1 MLLIVL
7 LAGISYANNTLA
19 DLKQGDTIVYLEQTY
34 TVQAANTKSDGKTEI
49 TLTNGDKIIARSGT
63 SLSDIATKGESYAQY
78 VSSPPSPT
86 PQPAS
91 SQTPTPAPAA
101 ETPAPQT
108 ANKPAKE
115 LKVGDTIKLEGNTEK
130 TITTIKYN
138 AQWGSYQIKF
148 TDGTTESIYEEISI
162 PVITPTT
169 AETTPTPTPITQ
181 PTPTPEYTSKLA
193 NKQPVRPGDMTPEI
207 EELEKKR
214 QALEDWKRKSANE
227 DSGTPFQPG
236 IFIAQFLASYDQYR
250 GFARFGSL
258 FFTDESWEAYRE
270 KVNQAFCDTILLGGT
285 QCWTSR
291 ICDTQLYPI
300 MPRSVFS
307 GRTPSGQRVAVA
319 TIQGEKSLPIAAVDK
334 QGNPID
340 MRLYKVTYAINNPY
354 DQQEIK
360 YNVQF
365 RTDGGN
371 TINWYPEQQTLGP
384 GSSAA
389 ITEAS
394 PILEYG
400 RKNYNTVCLTF
411 NPGITDYAYWHGK
424 TIHEWCSPVIQY
436 EGTATKPYP
445 EATNDPET
453 TPEEPATSTEPPI
466 LPAGTSMREDF

>member
-1 MLLIVL
+1 MMGMILIIL
-7 LAGISYANNTLA
+7 ISIVAYGEDTTTFN
-19 DLKQGDTIVYLEQTY
+19 DLKQGDTVWLNEKE
-34 TVQAANTKSDGKTEI
+34 TK
-49 TLTNGDKIIARSGT
+49 
-63 SLSDIATKGESYAQY
+63 
-78 VSSPPSPT
+78 VSSKVLAVGNPNQIYIYLDSDPRNPIVGSKDEKITTQKLTKVAPPV
-86 PQPAS
+86 
-91 SQTPTPAPAA
+91 PTPAPAPA
-101 ETPAPQT
+101 ATPAPTPVQPAAGITPAPQT
-108 ANKPAKE
+108 TYKPANELTQGDKIIYNGEEKE
-115 LKVGDTIKLEGNTEK
+115 IANVDYSVWSNSY
-130 TITTIKYN
+130 TITFK
-138 AQWGSYQIKF
+138 
-148 TDGTTESIYEEISI
+148 DGTTTNPESAGI
-162 PVITPTT
+162 PVQVITAPAPPEQPAAGTQ
-169 AETTPTPTPITQ
+169 TPQSAPVKPMDMS
-181 PTPTPEYTSKLA
+181 PANERLLA
-193 NKQPVRPGDMTPEI
+193 RRAAL
-207 EELEKKR
+207 EELDRRSKGEGESKPINWGSL
-214 QALEDWKRKSANE
+214 AAE
-227 DSGTPFQPG
+227 
-236 IFIAQFLASYDQYR
+236 FLSSYDQYR

-270 KVNQAFCDTILLGGT
+270 KVNQIFCDTILLGGT

-300 MPRSVFS
+300 MPRSTFS

-340 MRLYKVTYAINNPY
+340 MRLYKVTYAITNPY

-365 RTDGGN
+365 RTEDGN

-394 PILEYG
+394 PIIEYG